1 MSFRASNLRSGYGR
15 NAGKRWRAGD
25 IAELRALVNR
35 GASLR
40 TISLKLGRPDS
51 AIRSKA
57 NAIGLSVEAD
67 APAPAPAP
75 ERAARP
81 HAPAP
86 HREPVRR
93 SGSRQLELFG

>member
-1 MSFRASNLRSGYGR
+1 MSFRASNLRGGYGR

-25 IAELRALVNR
+25 IAELRMLVNR

-57 NAIGLSVEAD
+57 NAIGLSIEAD
-67 APAPAPAP
+67 ETAP
-75 ERAARP
+75 ERPPQP

-86 HREPVRR
+86 RREPVRER
-93 SGSRQLELFG
+93 GVRQLELFG